1 MSVLSELRECFT
13 EDFTE
18 WLLNSNCLEVGPFRT
33 ITKGEW
39 CIESWKMRRHFDK
52 IQSKSLQEIFD
63 ILQKDPLADYFWYG
77 YKEHGSKLSYSLPHH
92 KVVPGDGLRVDKDK
106 IKVFLRNVKLEM
118 ILK

>member
-13 EDFTE
+13 EDFTD
-18 WLLNSNCLEVGPFRT
+18 WLLRSNCPEVGPY
-33 ITKGEW
+33 KGEW
-39 CIESWKMRRHFDK
+39 WIEISKMRRAFDK

-106 IKVFLRNVKLEM
+106 IKVFLRNVKLNNV
-118 ILK
+118 LNG